1 MLVIGNVIIGR
12 REGEDEKGKE
22 VGDAEEGIGLM
33 VAGGEERRVGVGDE
47 EGGWKGVVERG
58 EEVDDPL
65 KEAR

>member
-33 VAGGEERRVGVGDE
+33 VAGGEER
-47 EGGWKGVVERG
+47 
-58 EEVDDPL
+58 
-65 KEAR
+65 